1 VAKSVAKSARRCPSK
16 FAAPQYRFLVI
27 AVTWR
32 SEVLGYV
39 DPYPVSQTPK
49 VNMTVSQT
57 PSSVAASDRPLSA
70 ADRKRRRHKVARRLY
85 EALVAQDPNR
95 AITLCDEAGN
105 VLARHDPLPE
115 HDAPKIASLTHV
127 PTANGHDC

>member
-1 VAKSVAKSARRCPSK
+1 
-16 FAAPQYRFLVI
+16 
-27 AVTWR
+27 
-32 SEVLGYV
+32 
-39 DPYPVSQTPK
+39 
-49 VNMTVSQT
+49 MTVSQT
-57 PSSVAASDRPLSA
+57 PSSAAASDQPLSA

-115 HDAPKIASLTHV
+115 HDAPKIASPTRV
-127 PTANGHDC
+127 PTANGHDTLGP

>member
-1 VAKSVAKSARRCPSK
+1 MNAPAEAFRCQALAKEI
-16 FAAPQYRFLVI
+16 AAELR
-27 AVTWR
+27 T
-32 SEVLGYV
+32 
-39 DPYPVSQTPK
+39 K
-49 VNMTVSQT
+49 QT

-105 VLARHDPLPE
+105 VLAPD
-115 HDAPKIASLTHV
+115 IASLS
-127 PTANGHDC
+127 